1 VVREQATAATD
12 LAVCFCNSGIWVID
26 YRPFRTE
33 TRRVASHH
41 PLSIAAAWW
50 AGPLSQGDKSQLRRR
65 PLLGRKPHPWRTFVD
80 ILTGRAR
87 AVCTFGP
94 QRHGPEERPDLAKA
108 RDGRPKASH
117 NQESLSTRWTVSG
130 RAVHPAQELRPGRTR
145 SKRPWSSG
153 IRDVQEK
160 ETAGGRQGPPAPAPE
175 TAAPRGDGAASVLL
189 RSSPSPSRKIL
200 PPSLLPPSSLPPGHA
215 TAAPVL
221 SVLPPCLSF
230 LSASIAWLAD
240 RAVRSLPSGRLSF
253 TSAPSGLP
261 EPRFPFV
268 LHHIH
273 HRCSPRTSRPLDDQ
287 LREVDRPMRKRDSP
301 SA

>member
-1 VVREQATAATD
+1 MASEATVPRSAWREAAGTD
-12 LAVCFCNSGIWVID
+12 VSVPPRQTFDLPRHEAPNDGLDVM
-26 YRPFRTE
+26 
-33 TRRVASHH
+33 
-41 PLSIAAAWW
+41 
-50 AGPLSQGDKSQLRRR
+50 LRKQR
-65 PLLGRKPHPWRTFVD
+65 
-80 ILTGRAR
+80 GRAQS
-87 AVCTFGP
+87 A
-94 QRHGPEERPDLAKA
+94 A
-108 RDGRPKASH
+108 
-117 NQESLSTRWTVSG
+117 
-130 RAVHPAQELRPGRTR
+130 ELVL
-145 SKRPWSSG
+145 KRPWSSG

-221 SVLPPCLSF
+221 SVLPPRLSF

-287 LREVDRPMRKRDSP
+287 LREVDLPMRKRDSP